1 MFDLDTNTLRNVLFT
16 LMPLFGLYRLAKT
29 YRERKLTELPRGSAL
44 NEAWIRA
51 EVKRGH
57 RPRAIQAWRAL
68 YGSSSAEARAAIDTI
83 DRELRGLPAQSH
95 EPSTTDSP

>member
-1 MFDLDTNTLRNVLFT
+1 MIDFDMNTLRNAAFA

-29 YRERKLTELPRGSAL
+29 YRERKLTELPRGNAL

-68 YGSSSAEARAAIDTI
+68 HGCSSAEARAAIDAI
-83 DRELRGLPAQSH
+83 DIELRGVRTPA
-95 EPSTTDSP
+95 STPTMPE